1 MARHAAHLPV
11 TRICGLLDVARSGYY
26 AWHERPT
33 SARQRA
39 NEELLTR
46 IREVHTDS
54 HNTYGSPRV
63 HAALKAEGEGCS
75 VGRVERLM
83 RENEVR
89 AKARGGFVPTTT
101 RPGGA
106 YFPAGNVL
114 DRRFAPG
121 GVAALVADITH
132 LPTAEGSL
140 YLAAVLSLGTREALG
155 WSMHERLHGGLGQEA
170 LQMALAHT
178 SLEPGTLHHSDRGGQ
193 YVSHAF
199 AALLERHGLTPSMS
213 RAGDCYDNAVMESF
227 FATLK
232 RELGPG
238 RPFASRREAREL
250 VTEYIAVYYNC
261 QRLHSSLGYL
271 TPKAYAKLL
280 PVSSLCVH

>member
-1 MARHAAHLPV
+1 MAQHAAHLPV

-26 AWHERPT
+26 AWHQRAP

-39 NEELLTR
+39 NEELLTS

-54 HNTYGSPRV
+54 HETYGSPRV
-63 HAALKAEGEGCS
+63 HAALKAEGKGCS
-75 VGRVERLM
+75 LGRVERLM
-83 RENEVR
+83 RANEVR
-89 AKARGGFVPTTT
+89 AKARRGFVTTT

-106 YFPAGNVL
+106 YHPAGNVL

-121 GVAALVADITH
+121 AVAALVADITY
-132 LPTAEGSL
+132 LPTAEGFL
-140 YLAAVLSLGTREALG
+140 FLAVVLCLGTREALG
-155 WSMHERLHGGLGQEA
+155 WSMSERLHGGLGQEA
-170 LQMALAHT
+170 LRMALAHT
-178 SLEPGTLHHSDRGGQ
+178 AQAPGTLHHSDRGGQ

-199 AALLERHGLTPSMS
+199 AAMLQHHGLIPSMS

-232 RELGPG
+232 GELGPG
-238 RPFASRREAREL
+238 HPFASRREAREL
-250 VTEYIAVYYNC
+250 VTEYIEVFYNRC
-261 QRLHSSLGYL
+261 RLHSSLGYV
-271 TPKAYAKLL
+271 TPEAYAKLL

>member
-121 GVAALVADITH
+121 GVAALVADITGTPASMTPMTH
-132 LPTAEGSL
+132 VQTMSEPPTCRATRRLATNSSTTTLPFL
-140 YLAAVLSLGTREALG
+140 WRNR
-155 WSMHERLHGGLGQEA
+155 M
-170 LQMALAHT
+170 
-178 SLEPGTLHHSDRGGQ
+178 
-193 YVSHAF
+193 F
-199 AALLERHGLTPSMS
+199 AALIAQRDETIPEETLLGLSS
-213 RAGDCYDNAVMESF
+213 EF
-227 FATLK
+227 FMQIEWLPGG
-232 RELGPG
+232 RIDEGELIFDPAF
-238 RPFASRREAREL
+238 PAF
-250 VTEYIAVYYNC
+250 V
-261 QRLHSSLGYL
+261 
-271 TPKAYAKLL
+271 
-280 PVSSLCVH
+280 